1 MHRAAVLVL
10 AAGRSTRFSGPGA
23 HKLLAAL
30 GAAPVVRWSV
40 QHALAAA
47 VGDVVVVTG
56 ADAAAVEAAISDLPV
71 RTVRAG
77 DFADGMSASLR
88 AGLNAV
94 RGTVDALIVALADQP
109 TVRPDA
115 FRRVVAEWIA
125 TGASIVTP
133 RYRESTA
140 PAHPTLFSSAVFDEL
155 LELQG
160 DTGARS
166 VIGRVSDRVAVA
178 VMDWPPPRDVDTADD
193 LERVAAELRQ
203 RATADAGHDSRT
215 TPMNSTSNR

>member
-1 MHRAAVLVL
+1 MNRAAVLVL
-10 AAGRSTRFSGPGA
+10 AAGQSTRFSGPSA
-23 HKLLAAL
+23 HKLLASL

-40 QHALAAA
+40 QNALAAA
-47 VGDVVVVTG
+47 VGDVVVVSG
-56 ADAAAVEAAISDLPV
+56 AEAAAVEAAISDLAI
-71 RTVRAG
+71 RAVRAT

-88 AGLNAV
+88 AGVNAV

-125 TGASIVTP
+125 TGAAIVTP

-140 PAHPTLFSSAVFDEL
+140 PAHPTLFSSSVFDEL

-166 VIGRVSDRVAVA
+166 VISRAPDRVAVA
-178 VMDWPPPRDVDTADD
+178 AMDWPAPRDIDTADD
-193 LERVAAELRQ
+193 LDRVAAELRQ

-215 TPMNSTSNR
+215 TPTNSTSNR

>member
-1 MHRAAVLVL
+1 MNRAAVLVL
-10 AAGRSTRFSGPGA
+10 AAGRSTRFSGPSA
-23 HKLLAAL
+23 PKLLASL

-40 QHALAAA
+40 QNALAAA

-88 AGLNAV
+88 AGVNAV
-94 RGTVDALIVALADQP
+94 RGAVDALIVSLADQP

-115 FRRVVAEWIA
+115 FRRVVAEWIT
-125 TGASIVTP
+125 TGAAIVTS
-133 RYRESTA
+133 RYRESAA
-140 PAHPTLFSSAVFDEL
+140 PAHPTLFSSSVFDEL
-155 LELQG
+155 LALQG

-166 VIGRVSDRVAVA
+166 VVARAPDRVSVA
-178 VMDWPPPRDVDTADD
+178 VMDWPPPRDIDTTDD
-193 LERVAAELRQ
+193 LERVAAEVNQ
-203 RATADAGHDSRT
+203 RAMADAAHDSRT
-215 TPMNSTSNR
+215 TPTNSTSNR